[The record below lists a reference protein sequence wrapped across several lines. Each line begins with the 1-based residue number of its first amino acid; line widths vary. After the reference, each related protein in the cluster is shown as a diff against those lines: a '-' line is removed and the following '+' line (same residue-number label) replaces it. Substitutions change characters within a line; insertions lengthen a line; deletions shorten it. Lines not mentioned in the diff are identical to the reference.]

1 MRRALV
7 QTFSNFEIIYPQYNM
22 SQSTTE
28 QASKTAFEYFNI
40 KADATKLNG
49 YADEN
54 FLLKTASGEKFL
66 LKISSDMPA
75 NSVEENREH
84 LDFQVQILKYLST
97 KKYAVSLSEVVPN
110 KEGKPI
116 ASIQNSKT
124 ARLLTWLPG
133 RLWATVNPK
142 TESLRNSLG
151 EAAGNLTTALQDFE
165 HPAAHQKLD
174 WDLANSAWTNA
185 HLNNFSGEQKKMLQ
199 YFQNRFEKIQTTY
212 LNLPKSIVH
221 NDLNDYNILVSE
233 DLSNPKVTGFI
244 DFGDSVYTQTIND
257 LAIVLAYAA
266 MSLPD
271 PLSAALEVIKGY
283 NKHYKSSE
291 KELECLYVLVG
302 MRLAITVTNASL
314 KKAEFPNDEYF
325 VISEKPAWEL
335 LEKWFQVNEN
345 FAYYSF
351 RNACGFS
358 AHPLEKKFETWAK
371 SKQITL
377 KTIFPNV
384 ASEKIVNLDM
394 SVGSTFLG
402 NLSEYNDPEISK
414 FKLKQFQKQH
424 PKTILLN
431 GYLEA
436 RPFYNTEAFKSEG
449 NNGPQYR
456 TVHLGTDFWVP
467 SKTPVHAPFD
477 GIVKVIHHNDFD
489 KDYGPTLIL
498 EHTFEGEKFYSLYGH
513 LSLMSLEI
521 LQVGQKVK
529 QGDRIAYIGAPK
541 ENGNWAPHLHFQL
554 ILDLLGND
562 ENFNGV
568 ALPSKVA
575 VWKSIC
581 PNPNFIFEE
590 ELETAEAKISDEK
603 IINFRKDH
611 LGKGLS
617 LSYDKPLHIVRGE
630 GVYLIDIE
638 GRKYLDTV
646 NNVNHV
652 GHQYPKVVDAG
663 QKQMAVLNTN
673 TRYLHEEI
681 IAYAEALLKKLP
693 PHLSVIHIVNS
704 GSEAN
709 ELALRMAKTVTGNK
723 DILAIEVG
731 YHGNTNAV
739 MDVSS
744 YKFEG
749 EGGFPK
755 PETTHI
761 LPLPDSYRGKY
772 TSENCGTDY
781 ANHAKE
787 IIQNL
792 KAEGKEIAG
801 FIGETLISCGG
812 QIVPPKSYFKEVYK
826 HIREAGGICIADEVQ
841 TGFGRMGKTF
851 WAFELYDVEPDIV
864 TMGKPAGN
872 GHPLAVVACTK
883 EVAEKFNTGMEYF
896 NTFGGNPVSC
906 AIGRTVLEIIDDE
919 NLQQNALE
927 VGGFLIT
934 ELKKLQKQFPIIG
947 DARGEGLFLGFE
959 LNDSNKNPL
968 PEHASYLANRMK
980 QLGILMSIDGPDH
993 NVLKIKPPVVFSKA
1007 NAEELLIRLKT
1018 VFAED
1023 FMKVY

>member
-1 MRRALV
+1 
-7 QTFSNFEIIYPQYNM
+7 M
-22 SQSTTE
+22 SKVTPK
-28 QASKTAFEYFNI
+28 QASKIASEHFNI
-40 KADATKLNG
+40 SAESSKLDG
-49 YADEN
+49 YLDEN
-54 FLLKTASGEKFL
+54 FLLKTTSDEKFI
-66 LKISSDMPA
+66 LKISSK
-75 NSVEENREH
+75 ENQEQ
-84 LDFQVQILKYLST
+84 LDFQIQILNHLST
-97 KKYAVSLSEVVPN
+97 KKHAVSLSEVVPN
-110 KEGKPI
+110 KDGKQLTKL
-116 ASIQNSKT
+116 QNNKT
-124 ARLLTWLPG
+124 ARVLTWLSG

-151 EAAGNLTTALQDFE
+151 EAAGSLTMALQDFD
-165 HPAAHQKLD
+165 HPAAHRNID
-174 WDLANSAWTNA
+174 WDITNSTWTSKHINR
-185 HLNNFSGEQKKMLQ
+185 FSGKQKEIVQ
-199 YFQNRFEKIQTTY
+199 HFQNRFEKIQSTY
-212 LNLPKSIVH
+212 KNLPKSIVH

-233 DLSNPKVTGFI
+233 DLNSPKVSGFI
-244 DFGDSVYTQTIND
+244 DFGDSLFTQTIND
-257 LAIVLAYAA
+257 LAIVLAYAI

-283 NKHYKSSE
+283 NKHYKLSE
-291 KELECLYVLVG
+291 KELECLYILVG
-302 MRLAITVTNASL
+302 MRLVTTVTNASL
-314 KKAEFPNDEYF
+314 KKEKFPKDDYF
-325 VISEKPAWEL
+325 VISEKPAWDL
-335 LEKWFQVNEN
+335 LEKWFNVNEN

-351 RNACGFS
+351 RNACGYS
-358 AHPLEKKFETWAK
+358 AHPLEKKFVNWTK
-371 SKQITL
+371 NNQVSL
-377 KTIFPNV
+377 KTIFPTVVYEKV
-384 ASEKIVNLDM
+384 ANLDM
-394 SVGSTFLG
+394 SVGSTLLG
-402 NLSEYNDPEISK
+402 NQSEYNDPEVSE
-414 FKLKQFQKQH
+414 FKLKQFRKRH
-424 PKTILLN
+424 PRTILLN

-436 RPFYNTEAFKSEG
+436 RPFYTTEAFKSEG

-467 SKTPVHAPFD
+467 VKTPVQAPYD
-477 GIVKVIHHNDFD
+477 GTVKIIHHNNYD
-489 KDYGPTLIL
+489 KDYGPMLIL
-498 EHTFEGEKFYSLYGH
+498 EHTFNGGKFYSLYGH

-521 LQVGQKVK
+521 LKVGQKVK
-529 QGDRIAYIGAPK
+529 QGDRIAYIGKPS

-554 ILDLLGND
+554 ILDLLGNN

-568 ALPSKVA
+568 AFPSKVEI
-575 VWKSIC
+575 WKSLC
-581 PNPNFIFEE
+581 PNPNFIFKE
-590 ELETAEAKISDEK
+590 ELNTSKERISEEK

-630 GVYLIDIE
+630 DVYLIDIE

-652 GHQYPKVVDAG
+652 GHQHPKVVAAG

-681 IAYAEALLKKLP
+681 IGYAEALLKKLP

-709 ELALRMAKTVTGNK
+709 ELALRMVKTVTGNK

-761 LPLPDSYRGKY
+761 LPLPDSFRGKY
-772 TSENCGTDY
+772 SGADCGIDY

-792 KAEGKEIAG
+792 KVEGKKIAG
-801 FIGETLISCGG
+801 FIGETMISCGG
-812 QIVPPKSYFKEVYK
+812 QIVPPKNYFKEVYK
-826 HIREAGGICIADEVQ
+826 HVREAGGICIADEVQ

-851 WAFELYDVEPDIV
+851 WAFELYDVQPDIV

-872 GHPLAVVACTK
+872 GHPLAIVACTK

-906 AIGRTVLEIIDDE
+906 AIGRAVLEVIETE

-927 VGGFLIT
+927 VGGYLKK
-934 ELKKLQKQFPIIG
+934 ELKNLQKIFPIIG
-947 DARGEGLFLGFE
+947 DVRGEGLFLGFE
-959 LNDSNKNPL
+959 LNDSEKNPL
-968 PEHASYLANRMK
+968 PEYASYLANRMK

-993 NVLKIKPPVVFSKA
+993 NVLKIKPPMVFSKV
-1007 NAEELLIRLKT
+1007 NTEELIFRLKT
-1018 VFAED
+1018 VFGED
-1023 FMKVY
+1023 FMLKF

>member
-1 MRRALV
+1 MNKH
-7 QTFSNFEIIYPQYNM
+7 TP
-22 SQSTTE
+22 E
-28 QASKTAFEYFNI
+28 QASQVTRDHYNI
-40 KADATKLNG
+40 DAVASKLDG
-49 YADEN
+49 YVDEN
-54 FLLKTASGEKFL
+54 FLLICPPIRRKTGSGEKFL
-66 LKISSDMPA
+66 LKIAS
-75 NSVEENREH
+75 EEIGEQ
-84 LDFQVQILKYLST
+84 LDFQIQILKHLSA
-97 KKYAVSLSEVVPN
+97 KKLTFGLSEVIPN
-110 KEGKPI
+110 KEGKPL
-116 ASIQNSKT
+116 SILPNNKT
-124 ARLLTWLPG
+124 ARVLSWLPG

-142 TESLRNSLG
+142 TENLRNSLG
-151 EAAGNLTTALQDFE
+151 EAAGSLTRALKDFE
-165 HPAAHQKLD
+165 HKAAHRNLD

-185 HLNNFSGEQKKMLQ
+185 HTNRFSGKQKEIVQ
-199 YFQNRFEKIQTTY
+199 YFQNRFEKIGKEY
-212 LNLPKSIVH
+212 INLPKSIVH

-233 DLSNPKVTGFI
+233 DLSNPKIAGLI
-244 DFGDSVYTQTIND
+244 DFGDSVFTQTLND
-257 LAIVLAYAA
+257 LAIVLAYAI
-266 MSLPD
+266 MDLSD
-271 PLSAALEVIKGY
+271 PLSAALEVINGY
-283 NKHYKSSE
+283 NLNYKLSE
-291 KELECLYVLVG
+291 NELECLYTLIG
-302 MRLAITVTNASL
+302 MRLVTTVTNASL
-314 KKAEFPNDEYF
+314 KKEEFPNDNYY
-325 VISEKPAWEL
+325 VISEKPAWDL
-335 LEKWFQVNEN
+335 LEKWFIVNEN

-351 RNACGFS
+351 RSVCGYS
-358 AHPLEKKFETWAK
+358 AHPLEKKFKTWAENN
-371 SKQITL
+371 QVPL
-377 KTIFPNV
+377 KILFPTF
-384 ASEKIVNLDM
+384 ASEQVINLDM
-394 SVGSTFLG
+394 SVGSTLLG
-402 NLSEYNDPEISK
+402 TPSEYNDPEVSE
-414 FKLKQFQKQH
+414 FKLKQYRKRH

-431 GYLEA
+431 GFLEA
-436 RPFYNTEAFKSEG
+436 RPFYTTEAFKSEG

-456 TVHLGTDFWVP
+456 TVHLGTDFWIP
-467 SKTPVHAPFD
+467 AKTPVHAPFD
-477 GIVKVIHHNDFD
+477 GTVKIIHHNNYD
-489 KDYGPTLIL
+489 KDYGPMLIL
-498 EHTFEGEKFYSLYGH
+498 EHNFKGGKFYSLYGH
-513 LSLMSLEI
+513 LTLMSLEI
-521 LQVGQKVK
+521 LKVGQKVK
-529 QGDRIAYIGAPK
+529 QGDRIAYIGKAS

-554 ILDLLGND
+554 ILDLLGNN

-568 ALPSKVA
+568 ALPTKVS

-581 PNPNFIFEE
+581 PNPNFIFKE
-590 ELETAEAKISDEK
+590 ELNTSEEKISDEN
-603 IINFRKDH
+603 IINFRKEH

-652 GHQYPKVVDAG
+652 GHQHPKVVAAG

-673 TRYLHEEI
+673 TRYLHKEI
-681 IAYAEALLKKLP
+681 IAYAETLLKKLP
-693 PHLSVIHIVNS
+693 PHLSVIHFVNS

-761 LPLPDSYRGKY
+761 LPLPDSFRGRY
-772 TSENCGTDY
+772 SGENCGIDY

-787 IIQNL
+787 VITNL

-801 FIGETLISCGG
+801 FIGESMISCGG
-812 QIVPPKSYFKEVYK
+812 QIVPPSNYFKEVYK
-826 HIREAGGICIADEVQ
+826 HVHEAGGICIADEVQ

-851 WAFELYDVEPDIV
+851 WAFELYDVKPDIV

-906 AIGRTVLEIIDDE
+906 AIGRTILEVIEKE

-927 VGGFLIT
+927 VGSFLIA
-934 ELKKLQKQFPIIG
+934 ELKVLQKQFSLIG
-947 DARGEGLFLGFE
+947 DVRGEGLFLGFE

-968 PEHASYLANRMK
+968 SEHASYLANRMK

-993 NVLKIKPPVVFSKA
+993 NVLKIKPPMVFSKA
-1007 NAEELLIRLKT
+1007 NAEELIFRLKT
-1018 VFAED
+1018 VFGED
-1023 FMKVY
+1023 FMLKF